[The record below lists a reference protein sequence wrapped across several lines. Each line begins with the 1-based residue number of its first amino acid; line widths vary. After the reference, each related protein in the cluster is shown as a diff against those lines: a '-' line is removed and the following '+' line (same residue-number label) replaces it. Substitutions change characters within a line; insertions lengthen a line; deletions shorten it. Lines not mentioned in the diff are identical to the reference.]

1 MSINA
6 ISSVSLYEYF
16 YKINNKD
23 ENSKKESPI
32 AKEMREYGLTPTD
45 NESLNIAMLQKAKNA
60 EKNQN
65 SSGTSS
71 EILKSDRPWADLMYQ
86 LNLEFNDDPYDDIQ
100 DIKAEL
106 SSLVAGLNDD
116 ELEKE
121 VSDLRNYV
129 ENLYVDFQQNYSGSI
144 DTSSLLT
151 NQLNNLSLLNRAN
164 FL

>member
-23 ENSKKESPI
+23 ESSKKESPI
-32 AKEMREYGLTPTD
+32 AKELREYGLVPTD
-45 NESLNIAMLQKAKNA
+45 SESLNIAMLQKAKNA
-60 EKNQN
+60 EKSQN
-65 SSGTSS
+65 SEGTSS

-100 DIKAEL
+100 DIKEEL
-106 SSLVAGLNDD
+106 SSLVAGLNDE

-129 ENLYVDFQQNYSGSI
+129 ETLYVDFQQNYSGSI

>member
-1 MSINA
+1 
-6 ISSVSLYEYF
+6 
-16 YKINNKD
+16 
-23 ENSKKESPI
+23 
-32 AKEMREYGLTPTD
+32 
-45 NESLNIAMLQKAKNA
+45 MLQKAKNA